1 MPRVLVDDVVNKGTR
16 KNPWIYFPEVANAQ
30 CVMCKAVGEQ
40 SSKLD
45 GLGRGLNAGILFLMA
60 IPYVLLSLGAFIIWR
75 RFNKQGE

>member
-1 MPRVLVDDVVNKGTR
+1 MPKKGAILIALIILLFATSD
-16 KNPWIYFPEVANAQ
+16 VANAQ

-60 IPYVLLSLGAFIIWR
+60 IPYILLSLGGLIIWR
-75 RFNKQGE
+75 RFNKQGEL

>member
-1 MPRVLVDDVVNKGTR
+1 MHSKSLSILFLLLALLVLVEPVH
-16 KNPWIYFPEVANAQ
+16 AQ

-45 GLGRGLNAGILFLMA
+45 GLGKGLNAGILFLMA
-60 IPYVLLSLGAFIIWR
+60 IPYVLLSIGGYIVWR

>member
-1 MPRVLVDDVVNKGTR
+1 MTR
-16 KNPWIYFPEVANAQ
+16 KGVILLAITLLIVTTSEVATAQ

-60 IPYVLLSLGAFIIWR
+60 IPYILLSLGGLIIWR
-75 RFNKQGE
+75 RFNKQEEKS

>member
-1 MPRVLVDDVVNKGTR
+1 MPHKGLILISLVLLLVASTDV
-16 KNPWIYFPEVANAQ
+16 ASAQ

-60 IPYVLLSLGAFIIWR
+60 IPYLLMSLGAIIVWR
-75 RFNKQGE
+75 RFNKQGEQ

>member
-1 MPRVLVDDVVNKGTR
+1 MPSKGLIFFALIMLIVVM
-16 KNPWIYFPEVANAQ
+16 PENVSAQ

-45 GLGRGLNAGILFLMA
+45 GIGRGLNAGILFLMA
-60 IPYVLLSLGAFIIWR
+60 IPYILMSLGAIIVWR

>member
-1 MPRVLVDDVVNKGTR
+1 MPNKGL
-16 KNPWIYFPEVANAQ
+16 ILISLVLLIVATTDVASAQ

-60 IPYVLLSLGAFIIWR
+60 IPYLLMSLGAIIVWR
-75 RFNKQGE
+75 RFNKQGEQ

>member
-1 MPRVLVDDVVNKGTR
+1 MTR
-16 KNPWIYFPEVANAQ
+16 KGVILLAIILLIVTTSEVATAQ

-60 IPYVLLSLGAFIIWR
+60 IPYILMSLGALIIWR
-75 RFNKQGE
+75 RFNKQEGKS

>member
-1 MPRVLVDDVVNKGTR
+1 MHNKILLILFLFLALFVLVE
-16 KNPWIYFPEVANAQ
+16 PAYAQ

-45 GLGRGLNAGILFLMA
+45 GLGKGLNAGILFLMA
-60 IPYVLLSLGAFIIWR
+60 IPYLLLLIGGYIVWR

>member
-1 MPRVLVDDVVNKGTR
+1 MPRKGLILISLVLLLVASTDV
-16 KNPWIYFPEVANAQ
+16 ASAQ

-60 IPYVLLSLGAFIIWR
+60 IPYLLMSLGAIIVWR
-75 RFNKQGE
+75 RFNKQGEQ

>member
-1 MPRVLVDDVVNKGTR
+1 MHSKGLSILFLLMALFVLIE
-16 KNPWIYFPEVANAQ
+16 PAHSQ

-45 GLGRGLNAGILFLMA
+45 GLGKGLNAGILFLMA
-60 IPYVLLSLGAFIIWR
+60 IPYVLLSIGGYIVWR

>member
-1 MPRVLVDDVVNKGTR
+1 MIMTR
-16 KNPWIYFPEVANAQ
+16 RGVILLAIILLIVSTSEVATAQ

>member
-1 MPRVLVDDVVNKGTR
+1 MTR
-16 KNPWIYFPEVANAQ
+16 KGVILLAITLLIVTTSEVATAQ

-60 IPYVLLSLGAFIIWR
+60 IPYILMSLGALIIWR
-75 RFNKQGE
+75 RFNKQEGKS

>member
-1 MPRVLVDDVVNKGTR
+1 MLMPENVS
-16 KNPWIYFPEVANAQ
+16 AQ

-45 GLGRGLNAGILFLMA
+45 GIGSGLNAGILFLMA
-60 IPYVLLSLGAFIIWR
+60 IPYILMSLGAIIVWR

>member
-1 MPRVLVDDVVNKGTR
+1 MPRKDLILFSLVILLIAYSDVA
-16 KNPWIYFPEVANAQ
+16 FSQ

-45 GLGRGLNAGILFLMA
+45 GLGRGLNAGILFLMS
-60 IPYVLLSLGAFIIWR
+60 IPYILMSLGAIIVWR

>member
-1 MPRVLVDDVVNKGTR
+1 MPHKGLILISLVLLLVASTDV
-16 KNPWIYFPEVANAQ
+16 ASAQ

-60 IPYVLLSLGAFIIWR
+60 IPYLLMSLGAIIVWR
-75 RFNKQGE
+75 RFNKQEEQ

>member
-1 MPRVLVDDVVNKGTR
+1 MPKKGVTILLIFFLVCSLTE
-16 KNPWIYFPEVANAQ
+16 PSSAQ

-60 IPYVLLSLGAFIIWR
+60 IPYILMSLGAIIVWR
-75 RFNKQGE
+75 RFNKQGEQ

>member
-1 MPRVLVDDVVNKGTR
+1 MTR
-16 KNPWIYFPEVANAQ
+16 KGVILLAITLLIVTTSEVATAQ

-60 IPYVLLSLGAFIIWR
+60 IPYILLSLGGLIIWR
-75 RFNKQGE
+75 RFNKQEGKS

>member
-1 MPRVLVDDVVNKGTR
+1 MPRKGLLLFCLIIVFIAST
-16 KNPWIYFPEVANAQ
+16 NLAFSQ

-60 IPYVLLSLGAFIIWR
+60 IPYILMGLGAIIVWR

>member
-1 MPRVLVDDVVNKGTR
+1 MLMTHKCFILLAIILLIVSTS
-16 KNPWIYFPEVANAQ
+16 EVATAQ